1 MIEYGDIESKNDKFE
16 EDRMQPFKD
25 CSDVEY
31 PVNREAMVI
40 KRSIN
45 VQIKKMMS
53 TNKGIKYFIL
63 DVT

>member
-1 MIEYGDIESKNDKFE
+1 MS
-16 EDRMQPFKD
+16 PFKD

-53 TNKGIKYFIL
+53 SKKGIKYFIL
-63 DVT
+63 EVT